1 MGLGKTL
8 TMISLIMTNY
18 YDNRPL
24 SKPNLGY
31 TRPKIEMMRGG
42 GKGKK
47 KRILKEPTQSN
58 VGKKIEDKVKKRSA
72 IGFFSNFKSSDEE
85 EEKGEKSKF
94 SFGNQKN
101 KKKSKRGFIND
112 VDSTDDEEEEDD
124 TDLDDFYLHEVE
136 SISKKIFN

>member
-94 SFGNQKN
+94 SFGNQK

-112 VDSTDDEEEEDD
+112 VDSTDAEDD
-124 TDLDDFYLHEVE
+124 PDLDDFDLYEVE
-136 SISKKIFN
+136 LIQKVHV

>member
-8 TMISLIMTNY
+8 TMLALIMTNY

-42 GKGKK
+42 GKGKN
-47 KRILKEPTQSN
+47 KRNLKDPTQTN
-58 VGKKIEDKVKKRSA
+58 VGKKIYDKEKKRSA

-85 EEKGEKSKF
+85 EKEERKGEKSKF
-94 SFGNQKN
+94 SFGNQK
-101 KKKSKRGFIND
+101 KKARSAAFID
-112 VDSTDDEEEEDD
+112 DSTDEGED
-124 TDLDDFYLHEVE
+124 DLDDFVVEEVSRVC
-136 SISKKIFN
+136 SIIK

>member
-42 GKGKK
+42 GGKGKK
-47 KRILKEPTQSN
+47 KRILKEPTQTN

-85 EEKGEKSKF
+85 EEEKGEKSKF
-94 SFGNQKN
+94 SFGDQKE
-101 KKKSKRGFIND
+101 KKSKRGFIND
-112 VDSTDDEEEEDD
+112 VDSTDEEEEEDD
-124 TDLDDFYLHEVE
+124 PDLDDFDLIEVE
-136 SISKKIFN
+136 LIN